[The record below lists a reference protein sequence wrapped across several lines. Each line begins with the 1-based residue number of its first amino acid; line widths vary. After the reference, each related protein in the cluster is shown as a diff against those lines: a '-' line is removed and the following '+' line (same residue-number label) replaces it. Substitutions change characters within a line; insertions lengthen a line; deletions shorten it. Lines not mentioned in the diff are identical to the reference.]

1 MEALTDNKLES
12 ILKKQRDFFASHQT
26 KSISFRIESLKKLK
40 ASIEKYEIEI
50 ATALKKDLNKSF
62 EEAYLTEISIV
73 NQEISFHLKNIK
85 TWSKPEHVETPL
97 HILPSSSKI
106 VFEPLGLALIISPWN
121 YPFQL
126 LINPLIGAISAGC
139 CAVLKPSPYTPHT
152 SEIMDKIIKEIYDEK
167 YVAIVQGGREENELL
182 LKKRFDIIC
191 FTGSPSLGKV
201 VMRAASEHLTPV
213 LLELG
218 GKSPCIV
225 DAEANLDIA
234 AKRIAWSKTINA
246 GQTCIAPDYLLV
258 HENVKDKL
266 IEKIAKEFK
275 STYGENAAESKF
287 YPRIVNE
294 KAFER
299 LEKLMQHGTI
309 YCGGKTDKVNRY
321 IEPTIIDNVETDFP
335 IMQEEIFGPLLPVL
349 TFKNTSE
356 AIQFVNDY
364 EKPLALYYYGKKSK
378 AEEVILKT
386 SSGGTCI
393 NDGLM
398 HIANH
403 NLPFGGVGNSGTGRY
418 HGYYSFLSFSNQR
431 GVVSTPTWFDV
442 PFKYIPFKFF
452 NLIKKII

>member
-1 MEALTDNKLES
+1 MEGLTNSKLDS
-12 ILKKQRDFFASHQT
+12 IIKSQRDFFGTYQT
-26 KSISFRIESLKKLK
+26 KSVDFRIQSLKKLK
-40 ASIEKYEIEI
+40 VSIKKYEIEI
-50 ATALKKDLNKSF
+50 ADALKKDLNKSF

-73 NQEISFHLKNIK
+73 NQEIDFHLKNIK
-85 TWSKPEHVETPL
+85 KWSRPQFVDTPM
-97 HILPSSSKI
+97 HILPSTSKI
-106 VFEPLGLALIISPWN
+106 IYEPLGLVLIISPWN

-126 LINPLIGAISAGC
+126 LFNPLIGAISAGC
-139 CAVLKPSPYTPHT
+139 CAVLKPSPYTPYI
-152 SEIMDKIIKEIYDEK
+152 SELMDKIIKEIFDEK
-167 YVAIVQGGREENELL
+167 FVAIVQGGREENELL
-182 LKKRFDIIC
+182 LQKRFDIIC
-191 FTGSPSLGKV
+191 FTGSPALGKV

-225 DAEANLDIA
+225 DAEANLDIT

-275 STYGENAAESKF
+275 STYGENAAESKY
-287 YPRIVNE
+287 YPRIVNK

-309 YCGGKTDKVNRY
+309 YCGGKTDKANRY
-321 IEPTIIDNVETDFP
+321 IEPTIIDNVETHFP

-356 AIQFVNDY
+356 AIQFVNDN
-364 EKPLALYYYGKKSK
+364 EKPLALYYYGNTSK
-378 AEEVILKT
+378 AEEVLLKT
-386 SSGGTCI
+386 SSGGACI

-418 HGYYSFLSFSNQR
+418 HGHHSFLAFSNHR
-431 GVVSTPTWFDV
+431 GVVSTPTWIDV
-442 PFKYIPFKFF
+442 PFKYVPFKFF
-452 NLIKKII
+452 NLIKKFI